1 MPQMKEQEKSPEREL
16 HEMDGGKRFI
26 RERVIRVLQELSE
39 NCKGMKKDTET
50 VRKNQSE
57 NESPIPEEKN
67 ALEGIN
73 SRVVRLKERWGRSP
87 CPRATPLG
95 LSQVLPDLSRVGPLG
110 AGRVGP
116 LSLSQSPEWGS
127 ARTPEGGSSSSPV
140 RGKCLSSSRESGGNG
155 PHPKATQLRH

>member
-1 MPQMKEQEKSPEREL
+1 MGRQKNMPQMKEQEKSPEREL

-39 NCKGMKKDTET
+39 NCTGMKKDTET

-57 NESPIPEEKN
+57 DESTIPEEKN

-87 CPRATPLG
+87 CPRFCLTSAGWGPWELG
-95 LSQVLPDLSRVGPLG
+95 G
-110 AGRVGP
+110 
-116 LSLSQSPEWGS
+116 WG
-127 ARTPEGGSSSSPV
+127 
-140 RGKCLSSSRESGGNG
+140 L
-155 PHPKATQLRH
+155 